1 MVNKVAIETEHFT
14 KVIKN
19 IECTATDST
28 VDNTDFLAYKKTKGT
43 YVMSSLAVRAKRVS
57 KLTDKYQGMAS
68 NAFVSSLDNLKK
80 SIVRADKNAAN
91 HLHLGKGPYNVEQ

>member
-19 IECTATDST
+19 IESTATDCT
-28 VDNTDFLAYKKTKGT
+28 VDNTDFLDYKKTKGT
-43 YVMSSLAVRAKRVS
+43 YVMSSLASRAKRVS
-57 KLTDKYQGMAS
+57 KTTDKYQTMVSGV
-68 NAFVSSLDNLKK
+68 FVSSLDNLKK